1 MTADELMR
9 EFLSDDLFEEKHGIS
24 KEDAAQWR
32 LNQNS
37 DNKLIATFRVAIS
50 KKKNDDSEE
59 TIVRN
64 ISQLLS
70 K

>member
-1 MTADELMR
+1 MTADELIR
-9 EFLSDDLFEEKHGIS
+9 EFLSDDLFEEKYGIS
-24 KEDAAQWR
+24 KEAASQWR

-64 ISQLLS
+64 INQLLS